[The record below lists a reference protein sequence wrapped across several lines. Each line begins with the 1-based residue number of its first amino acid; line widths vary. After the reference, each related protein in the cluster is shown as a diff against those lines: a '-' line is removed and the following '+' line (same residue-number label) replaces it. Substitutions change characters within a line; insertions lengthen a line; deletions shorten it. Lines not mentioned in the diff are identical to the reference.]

1 MSKLIFAAARLRLRA
16 KSFQNDKQALIH
28 EVEKITDK
36 YKIKRAN
43 TGAPYPMEFRK
54 EAPPPYLKQLQT
66 DLEKLGFRFE
76 RLPIHTPDT
85 LAVRSD
91 GRYASTDYLLDIVF
105 RHDELTVELYY

>member
-1 MSKLIFAAARLRLRA
+1 MTITVLAATRLRLVAR
-16 KSFQNDKQALIH
+16 SFQDKDYLKH
-28 EVEKITDK
+28 EVEKVMRK
-36 YKIKRAN
+36 YNIKQAR
-43 TGAPYPMEFRK
+43 TGAPYPVEYRK
-54 EAPPPYLKQLQT
+54 EAPPPYLKDLQN

-91 GRYASTDYLLDIVF
+91 GRYASADYLLDIVF